1 MTHAEIK
8 LNGYFYN
15 TAALLNDLT
24 GTVDLDTLKSL
35 TNDYIANLGATKA
48 EIQKAMF
55 RTCNLFNISIK

>member
-1 MTHAEIK
+1 MTHTEIK
-8 LNGYFYN
+8 LNGYLYN

-35 TNDYIANLGATKA
+35 TDDSIAISGATKA